1 MKIGYARTSTTRQ
14 EAGLVAQLRDL
25 LTREGCEEVFQEQVS
40 SVAERAQLD
49 AAIRCLRA
57 GDQLV
62 VTRLD
67 RFARSL
73 EHALCLERKIAT
85 KGASLVVLDP
95 AIDTATPMGRL
106 LFGMIGAVAQFER
119 EIMLDR
125 QREGIAKAQAEGRY
139 KGRQPTARRRA
150 PEVLALRAERL
161 SADKIAARLGIG
173 RASVNR
179 ILRAARLDAG
189 EAGATF
195 LAAGFA
201 LDEAE
206 AEGGR

>member
-1 MKIGYARTSTTRQ
+1 MKIGYARTSTARQ
-14 EAGLVAQLRDL
+14 EAGLAAQLRDL

-57 GDQLV
+57 GDRLV

-73 EHALCLERKIAT
+73 EHALCLERTIAA

-150 PEVLALRAERL
+150 GEVLALRAERL

-173 RASVNR
+173 RSSVNR

-189 EAGATF
+189 EAGA
-195 LAAGFA
+195 AA
-201 LDEAE
+201 E
-206 AEGGR
+206 